1 MSKIPIQLSTL
12 IALILLSCSQCV
24 VVQKCP
30 DKESFLTS
38 FDKLIEE
45 INRNEESLTES
56 EWKSKDMEVKQ
67 LLDICYTKYEEELS
81 LRDKISIMKNTVLY
95 GAYRELEDLKLESY
109 DLKSEI
115 ENIGSEGKREIERFI
130 KDELGANLESAIDDV
145 LEGINELGEEL
156 KSWLKE

>member
-1 MSKIPIQLSTL
+1 MSKLRIQLSTL
-12 IALILLSCSQCV
+12 IALILLSCTQCT
-24 VVQKCP
+24 VVQQCP

-38 FDKLIEE
+38 FDELIEE
-45 INRNEESLTES
+45 INRNEESYTES
-56 EWKSKDMEVKQ
+56 EWTAKDKEVKQ
-67 LLDICYTKYEEELS
+67 LLDICYAKYEEELT
-81 LRDKISIMKNTVLY
+81 LKDKISIMKNTVVY

-130 KDELGANLESAIDDV
+130 KDELGPNLESAIDDV
-145 LEGINELGEEL
+145 IEGINDIGEEL

>member
-1 MSKIPIQLSTL
+1 
-12 IALILLSCSQCV
+12 
-24 VVQKCP
+24 
-30 DKESFLTS
+30 
-38 FDKLIEE
+38 
-45 INRNEESLTES
+45 
-56 EWKSKDMEVKQ
+56 MEVKQ

-81 LRDKISIMKNTVLY
+81 LRDKISIMKNTVFY

-130 KDELGANLESAIDDV
+130 KDELEANLESAIDDV

-156 KSWLKE
+156 NSWLKE